1 MAALA
6 LGAQGLNSTGAPQH
20 SLHTVDFVRSF
31 GAGLAPNSYL
41 TLVTPQ
47 IVTHQAPLSMGFPR
61 QKYWCGLLYPS
72 SGDLPNPGIEPTSLA
87 LAGDF
92 FTTEPPGK
100 SPFSLLSIGRG

>member
-41 TLVTPQ
+41 TLVTP
-47 IVTHQAPLSMGFPR
+47 
-61 QKYWCGLLYPS
+61 
-72 SGDLPNPGIEPTSLA
+72 
-87 LAGDF
+87 
-92 FTTEPPGK
+92 
-100 SPFSLLSIGRG
+100 